1 MWIPDFFIFSF
12 LTFLE
17 KKGKVFP
24 LVSNRPLFRGDGLYG
39 DERKSRNG
47 GSIGTRM
54 LKLRTDERTVLKS
67 SAKRNSKWSY

>member
-47 GSIGTRM
+47 GSVPLLVRGC
-54 LKLRTDERTVLKS
+54 
-67 SAKRNSKWSY
+67 